1 MRLFSSLRSRIFLA
15 SAVLAVLSIGVALYV
30 VNGRVTRE
38 AERALQ
44 RQVAATGTLVDQL
57 RATRTQTF
65 TAMAQLVADSPT
77 IKAAVDTND
86 PPTVQNVADGYQRQL
101 NSNLLLVTHKSGR
114 VLAIVGASL
123 QTANVV
129 ASEPEVRGALEGRE
143 SVSLLPQ
150 PSGVLQLVTVPIVIG
165 LAGPEGTLSVGFL
178 IDDADAAQ
186 LKAMTGSDVAFGMD
200 GRVLAATLPLED
212 RPELETLLRAGSRLH
227 EGRIGSADY
236 VVLRERLS
244 PPADGESAAGTLV
257 ALILRSRTEELAGL
271 QAIQTALGVTA
282 VVAVILATLLSFA
295 VARTITR
302 PLAAITDAMR
312 DVASTGDLTR
322 KIALRPRPWDD
333 EDARL
338 LAATFNTLTDSVAR
352 FQQQISQ
359 KERLSSLG
367 RLSTVIA
374 HEIRNPLMI
383 IKASVHALRQPDSS
397 AATVREAVTDID
409 DEVARLNRIVN
420 EVLDFSRPIRFEL
433 ALTDVNAVCA
443 QSAAAAQMSGAGAPI
458 HLDLAHVLPLVMT
471 DAERLRIALVN
482 MLVNARH
489 AVLAREEATAA
500 ANGSD
505 RQAAEEP
512 AQHQSAVAPPEAA
525 STVRRRL
532 LCAPSGASAGSPSS
546 SKIAESASIRPTAR
560 ECSTPTSPPSV
571 VAPDSASPSP
581 RTSSKD
587 FAVRLPSRA
596 FRAPAPSSTSIY
608 RPMRPRSVNTSGH
621 MTNVAGSILLV
632 DDEEKIL
639 KALGR
644 ALREDGHDVVETT
657 SARQAQRLLSERSF
671 DVFVV
676 DNVMPEKSGLDLIRE
691 YVGLHA

>member
-38 AERALQ
+38 AERTLQ

-65 TAMAQLVADSPT
+65 TAMAQLVADSPKF
-77 IKAAVDTND
+77 KAAVDTND

-123 QTANVV
+123 HTAGVL
-129 ASEPEVRGALEGRE
+129 ASQPEVRGALEERE

-150 PSGVLQLVTVPIVIG
+150 PSGVLQLVTVPITIG
-165 LAGPEGTLSVGFL
+165 LARPEVLGTLSIGFL
-178 IDDADAAQ
+178 IDDAVAAQ
-186 LKAMTGSDVAFGMD
+186 LKAMTGSDVAFGMN
-200 GRVLAATLPLED
+200 GQVLAATLPPEN
-212 RPELETLLRAGSRLH
+212 RPELAALLRPGSLH
-227 EGRIGSADY
+227 EARIGHADY
-236 VVLRERLS
+236 VVLQQRLS
-244 PPADGESAAGTLV
+244 EPTEGTSQAGGPV

-271 QAIQTALGVTA
+271 KAIQTALGVTA
-282 VVAVILATLLSFA
+282 LVAVILATLLSFA

-322 KIALRPRPWDD
+322 KISLQPRPWDD

-352 FQQQISQ
+352 FQHEVSQ

-383 IKASVHALRQPDSS
+383 IKASVRTLRQPDADTTSL
-397 AATVREAVTDID
+397 REAVTDID
-409 DEVARLNRIVN
+409 DEVGRLNRIVN

-433 ALTDVNAVCA
+433 ASTDVNVVCA
-443 QSAAAAQMSGAGAPI
+443 QSAAAAQASGAGAAI
-458 HLDLAHVLPLVMT
+458 HLDLAHILPRVMT

-482 MLVNARH
+482 MLLNARH
-489 AVLAREEATAA
+489 AVLAREESAAAVHGADLHALEQGGPTSGARRAGSCQPDGTAPAIALRTEWRESRVAIVIEDHGIGIDPDDLSRMFDPYFTTKRGGTGLGLAIAKNIVEGLRGTIAVTSVPGVGTTIAIDLPADATAF
-500 ANGSD
+500 G
-505 RQAAEEP
+505 
-512 AQHQSAVAPPEAA
+512 QH
-525 STVRRRL
+525 
-532 LCAPSGASAGSPSS
+532 
-546 SKIAESASIRPTAR
+546 
-560 ECSTPTSPPSV
+560 
-571 VAPDSASPSP
+571 
-581 RTSSKD
+581 
-587 FAVRLPSRA
+587 
-596 FRAPAPSSTSIY
+596 
-608 RPMRPRSVNTSGH
+608 H
-621 MTNVAGSILLV
+621 
-632 DDEEKIL
+632 
-639 KALGR
+639 
-644 ALREDGHDVVETT
+644 
-657 SARQAQRLLSERSF
+657 
-671 DVFVV
+671 
-676 DNVMPEKSGLDLIRE
+676 
-691 YVGLHA
+691 